1 MVLVAAVRLP
11 TMSDTAQSLSLERKI
26 KMHEAR
32 ESIIT
37 RLALAF
43 PTTINLDRFLNV
55 IVSELGRM
63 MNVDRC
69 DVIQLT
75 SQSELRISHE
85 WRASTDVPSSLG
97 TVIPLDLKQLSEHV
111 DITKPIRLDDTSR
124 PGLDQKVRFLAA
136 SLGTRSLLVVPVV
149 LGEDVLG
156 LLGMHTTRT
165 PRAWLDDEVSFLES
179 VARQIAVGYQ
189 YTRLYTDKEREAET
203 KRALLEIAN
212 ALNARSDFREVS
224 SLVLERAIALVGA
237 DYSAL
242 GVLDPKGGRISL
254 AAFKAAPHA
263 TTDSVQGLI
272 DAHGQSLDVTEFPK
286 AMEVLAQGR
295 TFRLLDTD
303 LPFPF
308 RLIFNATLGGRAAL
322 VAPVRVGGQTFGLLG
337 LVWSEARDGFQDHE
351 VALVEGIADQ
361 IGTALERDQLSAE
374 VMHLR
379 SALHERYGEDRI
391 IGQTSAIRRAME
403 LALSVADTQT
413 TVLIQGESGTGKEL
427 LANLIHYNS
436 GRENHPYVKLNCG
449 AIPETLLES
458 ELFGHEKGAF
468 TDASARRRGRFEEAN
483 GGTLFLDE
491 VGEMSLS
498 AQVRL
503 LRVLQDG
510 EFTRVGGNEVL
521 KADVR
526 VLAASNVDLERAS
539 ELGTF
544 RRDLYY
550 RLSVFP
556 IVLPPLRDRR
566 SDIHPL
572 IISFL
577 ERYTNKTGRFV
588 SGISKDAV
596 RALVNYDW
604 PGNVRELENAIERSV
619 IIASGRQIE
628 MDDLPESIR
637 LAPSNE
643 REIKL
648 EIKVGSSI
656 EGEKRA
662 FIETSLDKLAGKIV
676 GARAVGLVK
685 RTLYLRLEL
694 TNPIDSI
701 AVEEPE
707 TGFLKLE
714 IDLPSSIEEMERKVI
729 EATLDY
735 TNGDKSRAARILGI
749 GRKTLYR
756 KLDQYNGGRSDPE

>member
-1 MVLVAAVRLP
+1 
-11 TMSDTAQSLSLERKI
+11 MSNSAQSLSLERKI

-32 ESIIT
+32 EAIIN
-37 RLALAF
+37 RLAMTLPSA
-43 PTTINLDRFLNV
+43 INLDRFLNV

-75 SQSELRISHE
+75 SASELRISHE
-85 WRASTDVPSSLG
+85 WRSSSDVASSLG
-97 TVIPLDLKQLSEHV
+97 TVIPLDLKQLSDRV
-111 DITKPIRLDDTSR
+111 DIKKPIRLDDTAA

-149 LGEDVLG
+149 LNDDVLG
-156 LLGMHTTRT
+156 LVGLHMTRT
-165 PRAWLDDEVSFLES
+165 LREWLDDEVSFLQS
-179 VARQIAVGYQ
+179 IAGQIAVGYQ

-203 KRALLEIAN
+203 KRALLSIAN

-224 SLVLERAIALVGA
+224 GLVLERAVALVGA

-242 GVLDPKGGRISL
+242 GVLDRNANRISL

-263 TTDSVQGLI
+263 SIDQVQGLL
-272 DAHGQSLDVTEFPK
+272 DQHGQSLDVTAFP
-286 AMEVLAQGR
+286 AMVEVVAQGK
-295 TFRLLDTD
+295 TLRLLETD

-308 RLIFNATLGGRAAL
+308 RMLFNSILGGRAAL

-337 LVWSEARDGFQDHE
+337 LVWSEAREGFQEHE

-374 VMHLR
+374 IMHLR
-379 SALHERYGEDRI
+379 SALHERYGEERI
-391 IGQTSAIRRAME
+391 IGQTAAIRRAIE

-413 TVLIQGESGTGKEL
+413 TVLIEGESGTGKEL

-436 GRENHPYVKLNCG
+436 GREDQPYVKLNCG
-449 AIPETLLES
+449 AIPETLIES

-468 TDASARRRGRFEEAN
+468 TDARALRRGRFEEAN

-503 LRVLQDG
+503 LRVMQDG
-510 EFTRVGGNEVL
+510 EFTRVGGSEVI
-521 KADVR
+521 KTDVR
-526 VLAASNVDLERAS
+526 VIAASNVDLKRAV
-539 ELGTF
+539 ELGSF
-544 RRDLYY
+544 RQDLFY

-556 IVLPPLRDRR
+556 IKLPSLRERPE
-566 SDIHPL
+566 DIHPL
-572 IISFL
+572 VIHFI
-577 ERYTNKTGRFV
+577 EHYKQKTGRFI
-588 SGISKDAV
+588 SGISKDALQ
-596 RALVNYDW
+596 ALITYEW
-604 PGNVRELENAIERSV
+604 AGNVRELENAIERAV

-628 MDDLPESIR
+628 LEDLPEAISKI
-637 LAPSNE
+637 A
-643 REIKL
+643 L
-648 EIKVGSSI
+648 EARDRIKV
-656 EGEKRA
+656 ER
-662 FIETSLDKLAGKIV
+662 
-676 GARAVGLVK
+676 ARAASEG
-685 RTLYLRLEL
+685 RTTTFEV
-694 TNPIDSI
+694 T
-701 AVEEPE
+701 V
-707 TGFLKLE
+707 
-714 IDLPSSIEEMERKVI
+714 PSSMEEIERQAI

-735 TNGDKSRAARILGI
+735 TEGDKSHAARALGI

-756 KLDQYNGGRSDPE
+756 KLEQYNGNRKPERDE